1 MELNALI
8 PMINILMIE
17 DNPGDTRLAMEA
29 FKAAKLV
36 NDVYWVED
44 GNAAMAFLRK
54 EGRYTQASRPDLIL
68 LDLYLPG
75 RNANLILADIKNN
88 PEYKSIPVV
97 LLMST
102 EIEEHLI
109 IDYEFQPDRT
119 MVKPLDLEQFISV
132 ILSIED
138 FGLMFVKGFKPH

>member
-17 DNPGDTRLAMEA
+17 DNPGDARLAMEA

-44 GNAAMAFLRK
+44 GNAAMAFLKK
-54 EGRYTQASRPDLIL
+54 EGRYAQASRPDLIL

-75 RNANLILADIKNN
+75 RNASMILADLKNN
-88 PEYKSIPVV
+88 PEYQSIPVV

-109 IDYEFQPDRT
+109 MNYEFQPDRT
-119 MVKPLDLEQFISV
+119 MVKPLDLEQFIAV